1 MTGRND
7 KQKKVKTH
15 NYIYNICIHSLS
27 IDRIWSYT
35 YIIHE
40 WKKCI
45 MTYIIHEWK
54 KCIMT
59 YIIYAL
65 SAKAS
70 RMTRIEYEAAS
81 AARQGKCVMTY
92 LELPLNYVITYIMND

>member
-27 IDRIWSYT
+27 IDRIWSY
-35 YIIHE
+35 
-40 WKKCI
+40 
-45 MTYIIHEWK
+45 TYIIHEWK